1 MIIVQ
6 SDNNNCR
13 FEIRVNDIPYT
24 QHPIYVPC
32 RIIKMPEISYNAD
45 NIESE
50 SICFPASVKV
60 EFFLDTINL
69 LYDTDIYTAEI
80 SLFANDEVL
89 FVGIIDGEEIYYDP
103 NINTY
108 KLTFIDFSKEIA
120 QKKYNELS
128 PVSFWYGQSE
138 LIWFRDIVK
147 ACIKDNMEIDYT
159 QIPNN
164 YACAKVDNNTIQY
177 KDMITYKSLWFDGSY
192 ETAFDILNK
201 HLSSLGLISYIK
213 GYKLVIKPKFQ
224 HSIKNIYKYRI
235 TEINYVDRY
244 DYIVG
249 DVKTGSGR
257 QQIIDDLRLDPTKPP
272 RKEISIKYEICGGRY
287 PYNPGYTYVNYIA
300 KIGNEYF
307 FMDPNTFQIGN
318 NVDAP
323 WAVVHSFAK
332 EILKKRREK
341 ISAYVYEKVEMFD
354 HIRINNKDYIIISL
368 STTLNSNKYKITAL
382 SI

>member
-1 MIIVQ
+1 MIIIQ
-6 SDNNNCR
+6 SDNNNCI
-13 FEIRVNDIPYT
+13 FKIIVNDIPYS
-24 QHPIYVPC
+24 QLPIYKHC
-32 RIIKMPEISYNAD
+32 RMIKLPEITYNAD
-45 NIESE
+45 NVESE
-50 SICFPASVKV
+50 SIFFPASLKV

-80 SLFANDEVL
+80 TLYENNEII
-89 FVGIIDGEEIYYDP
+89 FVGKIDGEEIYYDP

-108 KLTFIDFSKEIA
+108 KITFVDYSKDIA

-138 LIWFRDIVK
+138 LIWFSDIIR
-147 ACIKDNMEIDYT
+147 ACIKSNMEIDYT
-159 QIPNN
+159 QIPYN
-164 YACAKVDNNTIQY
+164 YAVAKVNNNVIPY
-177 KDMITYKSLWFDGSY
+177 KDMITYKLLWFDGSY

-272 RKEISIKYEICGGRY
+272 KKEITIKYEICGGRY

-300 KIGNEYF
+300 KIGNEYY

-323 WAVVHSFAK
+323 WAVVHSFAR
-332 EILKKRREK
+332 ERLKKRREK

>member
-1 MIIVQ
+1 MIIIQ
-6 SDNNNCR
+6 SDNNNCM
-13 FEIRVNDIPYT
+13 FKIIVNDIPYS
-24 QHPIYVPC
+24 QLPIYKHC
-32 RIIKMPEISYNAD
+32 RMIKLPEITYNAD
-45 NIESE
+45 NVETE
-50 SICFPASVKV
+50 SIFFPASLKV

-80 SLFANDEVL
+80 TLYENNEII
-89 FVGIIDGEEIYYDP
+89 FVGKIDGEEIYYDP

-108 KLTFIDFSKEIA
+108 KITFVDYSKDIA

-138 LIWFRDIVK
+138 LIWFSDIIR
-147 ACIKDNMEIDYT
+147 ACIKSNMEIDYT
-159 QIPNN
+159 QIPYN
-164 YACAKVDNNTIQY
+164 YAVAKVNNNVIPY
-177 KDMITYKSLWFDGSY
+177 KDMITYKLLWFDGSY

-272 RKEISIKYEICGGRY
+272 KKEITIKYEICGGRY

-300 KIGNEYF
+300 KIGNEYY

-323 WAVVHSFAK
+323 WAVVHSFAR
-332 EILKKRREK
+332 ERLKKRREK

>member
-1 MIIVQ
+1 MI
-6 SDNNNCR
+6 
-13 FEIRVNDIPYT
+13 
-24 QHPIYVPC
+24 
-32 RIIKMPEISYNAD
+32 KLPEITYNAD
-45 NIESE
+45 NVESE
-50 SICFPASVKV
+50 SIFFPASLKV

-80 SLFANDEVL
+80 TLYENNEII
-89 FVGIIDGEEIYYDP
+89 FVGKIDGEEIYYDP

-108 KLTFIDFSKEIA
+108 KITFVDYSKDIA

-138 LIWFRDIVK
+138 LIWFSDIIR
-147 ACIKDNMEIDYT
+147 ACIKSNMEIDYT
-159 QIPNN
+159 QIPYN
-164 YACAKVDNNTIQY
+164 YAVAKVNNNVIPY
-177 KDMITYKSLWFDGSY
+177 KDMITYKLLWFDGSY

-272 RKEISIKYEICGGRY
+272 KKEITIKYEICGGRY

-300 KIGNEYF
+300 KIGNEYY

-323 WAVVHSFAK
+323 WAVVHSFAR
-332 EILKKRREK
+332 ERLKKRREK

>member
-1 MIIVQ
+1 MIIIQ

-13 FEIRVNDIPYT
+13 FEIQVNDIPFS
-24 QHPIYVPC
+24 QMPVYVPC
-32 RIIKMPEISYNAD
+32 RMIKMPEISYNAD
-45 NIESE
+45 NVESE
-50 SICFPASVKV
+50 SIFFPASLKV

-69 LYDTDIYTAEI
+69 LYDTDIYTAELTLYE
-80 SLFANDEVL
+80 SDEII
-89 FVGIIDGEEIYYDP
+89 FVGKIDGKEIYYDP

-108 KLTFIDFSKEIA
+108 KLTFVDYSKEIA

-138 LIWFRDIVK
+138 LIWFRDIIK
-147 ACIKDNMEIDYT
+147 ACIKSNMVIDYT
-159 QIPNN
+159 QIPSD
-164 YACAKVDNNTIQY
+164 YAVAKVSNTIIQY

-192 ETAFDILNK
+192 ETAFDIMNK

-224 HSIKNIYKYRI
+224 VAIKNISRYRI
-235 TEINYVDRY
+235 SEINYVDRY

-257 QQIIDDLRLDPTKPP
+257 QQIIDDLRLDPSKPAK
-272 RKEISIKYEICGGRY
+272 KEITVKYEICGGRY

-300 KIGNEYF
+300 KISDDYYF
-307 FMDPNTFQIGN
+307 MSPNTFQIGN

-323 WAVVHSFAK
+323 WAVVHSFAR
-332 EILKKRREK
+332 ERLKKRREK
-341 ISAYVYEKVEMFD
+341 INAYIYEKVEIFD
-354 HIRINNKDYIIISL
+354 HIRLGNKVYIIISL